1 MSFLRARTTT
11 TSLLR
16 LTPSRSVT
24 AIPRSVVATPQ
35 YLVKRDASTASGHA
49 VSAPM
54 LVDIEKRWENMP
66 PQEQAELWMALRDRM
81 RGSWAD
87 LTMQE
92 KKASYWIAFG
102 PHGPRRGDP
111 PGENWSVFTGSVA
124 VIFIVGIV
132 FFGGHALTAGKPP
145 KTMTKEWQEMSNEYL
160 KEQKSEPITGISS
173 EGYKGPGMVQ
183 SK

>member
-1 MSFLRARTTT
+1 MSFLRAKTAAS
-11 TSLLR
+11 SLLR
-16 LTPSRSVT
+16 LAS
-24 AIPRSVVATPQ
+24 PRSVAVTPRSVRATPQ
-35 YLVKRDASTASGHA
+35 CLTRRDASTVPGHA

-54 LVDIEKRWENMP
+54 LADIEKRWENMP

-81 RGSWAD
+81 KGSWAD

-111 PGENWSVFTGSVA
+111 PGESWYVFNGTIGALLLTA
-124 VIFIVGIV
+124 VI
-132 FFGGHALTAGKPP
+132 FFGGHALTAGPPP
-145 KTMTKEWQEMSNEYL
+145 KTMSKEWQEMSNEYL
-160 KEQKSEPITGISS
+160 KEQKAEPITGFSS